1 MRLQAI
7 QLPNGYR
14 ILILCGINVTDLPVD
29 WIEMGEGG

>member
-1 MRLQAI
+1 MTLQAI

-29 WIEMGEGG
+29 LIEMVEVS

>member
-1 MRLQAI
+1 MTLQAI

-14 ILILCGINVTDLPVD
+14 ILILSEINVSELPVD